1 MRMPICRDP
10 FVANLQ
16 AQGFNALRV
25 PRTDY
30 VPGTI
35 LFHVRKSPPERFG
48 ELSDAFEQAPTVEVI
63 ASSQADH
70 FTGVST
76 GRYRRQMGLKL
87 AAQWLGV
94 PQAAV
99 EAALGGFTR
108 VSFHFAEMRLLSSDM
123 ASIAALLPGGEPT
136 EALLALPDSRLFVVH
151 EVIQAKQISCLNE
164 IENQNATSVAVSVEA
179 AAKSAAKAGLELNAD
194 KASLGLLVFSSKK
207 HHTIGFKAYEIE
219 LADGE
224 YRLRAPLKASGLTH
238 LTEPNLACEPVLFE
252 DELF

>member
-1 MRMPICRDP
+1 MPFCRDP
-10 FVANLQ
+10 LVANLQ

-48 ELSDAFEQAPTVEVI
+48 DLSDAFEQTPPVQAI

-70 FTGVST
+70 LTGVST
-76 GRYRRQMGLKL
+76 GRYRRQVGLKL

-94 PQAAV
+94 PQATI

-108 VSFHFAEMRLLSSDM
+108 VSFHFAEMRILSCDM
-123 ASIAALLPGGEPT
+123 ALIASLLPGAAPT

-151 EVIQAKQISCLNE
+151 EVLQAKQISCLNE
-164 IENQNATSVAVSVEA
+164 IEHQNAASVSVSVEA
-179 AAKSAAKAGLELNAD
+179 AAKSAAKAGLELNAE

-224 YRLRAPLKASGLTH
+224 YRLRAPLETAGLTH
-238 LTEPNLACEPVLFE
+238 LTEPDLAWEPVLFE
-252 DELF
+252 EDLF